1 MQKKFFVCIL
11 FFLLIVV
18 QLFFIHNYFTEHFT
32 TSINIVGNSLTDVLN
47 DLNIS
52 YNNNSIIEYRS
63 NLSGFYF
70 CVEEYVKWYD
80 FDVIRNS
87 GYEDEKKLFF
97 ILHNHFENKYNAK
110 YKTIIII
117 FAILILIIILI
128 FIINLVKIHKKML
141 KKQIEHSRTIL

>member
-1 MQKKFFVCIL
+1 MQKKFLFIFC

-18 QLFFIHNYFTEHFT
+18 QLFCIHNYLTEHFK
-32 TSINIVGNSLTDVLN
+32 TSINVVGNSLIEVLD

-70 CVEEYVKWYD
+70 SVEDYEKWYD

-87 GYEDEKKLFF
+87 GYEDEEKLFF

-110 YKTIIII
+110 YKTIII
-117 FAILILIIILI
+117 FLAILILNIILI
-128 FIINLVKIHKKML
+128 FIINLVKIHKK
-141 KKQIEHSRTIL
+141 S

>member
-1 MQKKFFVCIL
+1 M
-11 FFLLIVV
+11 
-18 QLFFIHNYFTEHFT
+18 TE
-32 TSINIVGNSLTDVLN
+32 VLD

-70 CVEEYVKWYD
+70 SVEDYEKWYD

-87 GYEDEKKLFF
+87 RYEDEEKLFF

-110 YKTIIII
+110 YKTIII
-117 FAILILIIILI
+117 FLAILILNIILI
-128 FIINLVKIHKKML
+128 FIINLVKIHKK
-141 KKQIEHSRTIL
+141 S